1 MILLML
7 LFKKFTLKIID
18 PCTMNIHLIQS
29 MGLFSF
35 IKKACVKHYD
45 EDLMRLFWLANL
57 SYLNFKLARHKFTM
71 TQTFPDRELFQNFC
85 LVPDFEPPIGTRG
98 NYTVYCLWGGTT
110 QPPSL
115 HQYITSENFWLKLHL
130 LGSV

>member
-1 MILLML
+1 
-7 LFKKFTLKIID
+7 
-18 PCTMNIHLIQS
+18 

-85 LVPDFEPPIGTRG
+85 LVPGFEPPIGTRG

-110 QPPSL
+110 QPHHSSVFSSHRL
-115 HQYITSENFWLKLHL
+115 NHIIHQ
-130 LGSV
+130 